1 MRRGQLFFQALLLC
15 FLAPNSVLGS
25 EAARLRKQI
34 QEVLEQNK
42 NLQAQIEEQ
51 NEMMS
56 RLLERVLELEKASTP
71 SEAVDEQTSPEIAG
85 VSEAP
90 EADVES
96 SQAPSLFI
104 RGFADAAFATTSSD
118 LETGERANTF
128 HLNEMDLLITSQI
141 SRDLNV
147 LSELVF
153 HFEDVEEGGFFEMER
168 LYLQYTPL
176 DIFNMKIG
184 RMHTPI
190 GYWSQ
195 HFHHGSWF
203 QTTVSR
209 PNLHFFEDDGGILP
223 VHTVGVDFSGR
234 RGLGPLDVLVR
245 ATVGNGRGRTLDEV
259 QNVKDA
265 NRSKSLN
272 LHFNL
277 APDALPGLDF
287 GVSTYFDRIPENPFN
302 VFRRGEMDERIWVG
316 HLAYLRKG
324 IEILAEVAAIG
335 HKEDST
341 QREFDSQ
348 GLYIQGAYQLPKWKP
363 YFRFDLLDLDEADP
377 LYRRPE
383 RVDISQTTLGV
394 RWDPS
399 TWLALKFEYRYAERA
414 RKHTS
419 HSGIFQSAFVF

>member
-1 MRRGQLFFQALLLC
+1 MSRGQLFFQALILC
-15 FLAPNSVLGS
+15 FLTPSSMLGS
-25 EAARLRKQI
+25 EAARLREQI

-42 NLQAQIEEQ
+42 KLQAQIDEQ
-51 NEMMS
+51 NEAMS
-56 RLLERVLELEKASTP
+56 RLLERVLVLEKASTP
-71 SEAVDEQTSPEIAG
+71 NAALEAPTSPEA
-85 VSEAP
+85 
-90 EADVES
+90 ADVPEVPQSDEGS
-96 SQAPSLFI
+96 SQPPLLFI
-104 RGFADAAFATTSSD
+104 RGFGDAAFAATSSD

-141 SRDLNV
+141 SQDLSV
-147 LSELVF
+147 LSEMVF
-153 HFEDVEEGGFFEMER
+153 HFEDVEEGGFFEIER
-168 LYLQYTPL
+168 LYVQYAPL
-176 DIFNMKIG
+176 DVFNVKMG

-223 VHTVGVDFSGR
+223 VHMVGVDFSGR
-234 RGLGPLDVLVR
+234 KELGPLDVLFR

-265 NRSKSLN
+265 NRNKSLN

-277 APDALPGLDF
+277 APEAFPGLDF

-302 VFRRGEMDERIWVG
+302 IFRQGEMDERIWVG
-316 HLAYLRKG
+316 HLVYLRKG
-324 IEILAEVAAIG
+324 IEILAEVATIG
-335 HKEDST
+335 HKEDAT
-341 QREFDSQ
+341 QREFDSH
-348 GLYIQGAYQLPKWKP
+348 GLYVQGAYQLPKWKP

-377 LYRRPE
+377 LVFPPE
-383 RVDISQTTLGV
+383 RVDINQTTLGV

-399 TWLALKFEYRYAERA
+399 TWLALKFEYRYAEHA
-414 RKHTS
+414 RSHTS
-419 HSGIFQSAFVF
+419 HSGVFQSAFVF